1 MSSAPSSGGH
11 SPPPPMKQKSRVS
24 GYLSLAL
31 IGLAVI
37 SIFAFCSM
45 KTKDDETT
53 TAVTQSAPAQSAP
66 AVQLEPNA
74 GRMLT
79 IDRKTP
85 FCDQMEY
92 SASFE
97 TEGDSIRILY
107 DSGGDSRSIRYLGKG
122 DNLEGTFL
130 QRTPGKPICFESL
143 DSSKTVRVR
152 IYRVVNIYLKQP

>member
-1 MSSAPSSGGH
+1 MSATPTHTPPPSSSGAKDEAQSAPWL
-11 SPPPPMKQKSRVS
+11 
-24 GYLSLAL
+24 YLV
-31 IGLAVI
+31 VI
-37 SIFAFCSM
+37 AIFCMYWMYSCSN
-45 KTKDDETT
+45 KDDETAT
-53 TAVTQSAPAQSAP
+53 VTQSAPAQSAP

-107 DSGGDSRSIRYLGKG
+107 DSGGDSRNIRYLGKG

-152 IYRVVNIYLKQP
+152 IYRIVNIYLKQP